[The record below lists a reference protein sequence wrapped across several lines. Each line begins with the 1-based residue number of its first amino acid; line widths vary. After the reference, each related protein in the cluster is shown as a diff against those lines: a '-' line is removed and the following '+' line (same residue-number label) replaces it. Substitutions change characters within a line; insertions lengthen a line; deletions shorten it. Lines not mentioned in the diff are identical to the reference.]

1 MGKLLNLLIV
11 IRVFKAT
18 DQEDRIY
25 AILGITVEGLE
36 LGRLSFQWCRMV
48 MSRHSTFSAG
58 SETG

>member
-1 MGKLLNLLIV
+1 MVSTRRWEIEGSMGKLLNLLIV

-36 LGRLSFQWCRMV
+36 LGRLSFQ
-48 MSRHSTFSAG
+48 
-58 SETG
+58 